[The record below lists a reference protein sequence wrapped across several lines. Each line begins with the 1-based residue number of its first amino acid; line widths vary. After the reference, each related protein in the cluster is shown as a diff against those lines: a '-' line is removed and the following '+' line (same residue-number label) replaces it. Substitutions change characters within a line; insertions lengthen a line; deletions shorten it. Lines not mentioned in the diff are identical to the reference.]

1 MRDVTIAGNQARLAP
16 LRLTLSETTRLR
28 RLAREAIYKEDAR
41 QLVVPIRAASTRPP
55 FLVAFLRELVPP
67 PAVEAIA

>member
-1 MRDVTIAGNQARLAP
+1 M
-16 LRLTLSETTRLR
+16 RLR
-28 RLAREAIYKEDAR
+28 RLSREAICKEDAQ
-41 QLVVPIRAASTRPP
+41 QLVVPIKRGVAPAP